1 MLHGTLTTSVD
12 ASTTVVGRLT
22 DLIRRRELRGG
33 DKLPP
38 IRDLAHD
45 FGVKAGEVRDALL
58 QAQGRGLVRVVPRS
72 GAYVVHPSGSD
83 AAGDDA
89 CAERS
94 LARSSPP
101 VDPPNLF
108 HLLEAREMIERETA
122 RLAVTRRELR
132 DLHPLR
138 RLLERMGELPEEQLR
153 DEHVE
158 LDIQFHLEIA
168 RLSRNEV
175 LLGMLETTMA
185 PLRPRLRSLS
195 WEPGRRV
202 RTQASHTRLYVALVD
217 GDVAAIDEEMRS
229 HMRQAYDSLLEEIRL
244 PPAASTPPRPR

>member
-1 MLHGTLTTSVD
+1 MLIAD
-12 ASTTVVGRLT
+12 T
-22 DLIRRRELRGG
+22 DTGYCQWCGPAFCACSCIWCAAG
-33 DKLPP
+33 DSHCVFNYTGWKPAMRSIGHPP
-38 IRDLAHD
+38 MR
-45 FGVKAGEVRDALL
+45 F
-58 QAQGRGLVRVVPRS
+58 
-72 GAYVVHPSGSD
+72 VHPSGSD

-229 HMRQAYDSLLEEIRL
+229 HLRQAYDSLLEEIRL
-244 PPAASTPPRPR
+244 PPAVSTPPRPR